1 MEWIFKSFDELTNE
15 ELYAVLKL
23 RFEVFVIEQEC
34 LDIDPDGKDKVSMH
48 LMLEDDGK
56 IIGCARI
63 LPPKVSYDEPSIGR
77 IALDKSYR
85 GKGLGR
91 EIVQKCVDFIHNIM
105 KIREIRISGQAYLL
119 DFYKSFGFVVTEGP
133 YLEDKIPHYQM
144 LLS

>member
-1 MEWIFKSFDELTNE
+1 MEWIFKSFEELTNE

-23 RFEVFVIEQEC
+23 RFEVFVIEQNC

-91 EIVQKCVDFIHNIM
+91 EIVQKCIDFIHNIM

-119 DFYKSFGFVVTEGP
+119 DFYKSFGFVVAKGP

>member
-23 RFEVFVIEQEC
+23 RFEVFVIEQNC

-85 GKGLGR
+85 GTGLGR
-91 EIVQKCVDFIHNIM
+91 EIVQKCIDFIHNIM
-105 KIREIRISGQAYLL
+105 KIREIRISGQEYLL
-119 DFYKSFGFVVTEGP
+119 NFYKSFGFVVTKGP

>member
-15 ELYAVLKL
+15 ELYDILKL

-77 IALDKSYR
+77 IVLDKSYR
-85 GKGLGR
+85 GTGLGR
-91 EIVQKCVDFIHNIM
+91 EIVQKCIDFIHNIM
-105 KIREIRISGQAYLL
+105 KIHEIRISGQAYLL
-119 DFYKSFGFVVTEGP
+119 DFYKSFGFVVTKGP

>member
-1 MEWIFKSFDELTNE
+1 MEWIFKSFEELTNE

-85 GKGLGR
+85 GTGLGR
-91 EIVQKCVDFIHNIM
+91 EIVQKCIDFIHNIM

-119 DFYKSFGFVVTEGP
+119 DFYKSFGFVVTKGP
-133 YLEDKIPHYQM
+133 YFEDKIPHYQM

>member
-23 RFEVFVIEQEC
+23 RFEVFVIEQNC
-34 LDIDPDGKDKVSMH
+34 LDIDPDGKDKISMH

-91 EIVQKCVDFIHNIM
+91 EIVQKCIDFIHNIM

-119 DFYKSFGFVVTEGP
+119 DFYKSFGFVVAKGP

>member
-15 ELYAVLKL
+15 ELYDILKL
-23 RFEVFVIEQEC
+23 RFEVFAIEQEC

-77 IALDKSYR
+77 IVLDKSYR
-85 GKGLGR
+85 GTGLGR
-91 EIVQKCVDFIHNIM
+91 EIVQKCIDFIHNIM

-119 DFYKSFGFVVTEGP
+119 DFYKSFGFVVAKGP

>member
-23 RFEVFVIEQEC
+23 RFEVFVIEQNC
-34 LDIDPDGKDKVSMH
+34 LDIDPDDKDQKCMH
-48 LMLEDDGK
+48 LILEDDGK

-63 LPPKVSYDEPSIGR
+63 LPSIGR

-85 GKGLGR
+85 GTGLGR
-91 EIVQKCVDFIHNIM
+91 EIVQKCIDFIHNIM
-105 KIREIRISGQAYLL
+105 KIQKIRISGQAYLL

>member
-23 RFEVFVIEQEC
+23 RFEVFVIEQNC

-85 GKGLGR
+85 GQDLAER
-91 EIVQKCVDFIHNIM
+91 LC
-105 KIREIRISGQAYLL
+105 
-119 DFYKSFGFVVTEGP
+119 KSALTLFTI
-133 YLEDKIPHYQM
+133 L
-144 LLS
+144 

>member
-34 LDIDPDGKDKVSMH
+34 LDIDPDGKDKVSIH

-85 GKGLGR
+85 GTGLGR
-91 EIVQKCVDFIHNIM
+91 EIVQKCIDFIHNIM

-119 DFYKSFGFVVTEGP
+119 DFYKSFGFVVAKGP

>member
-1 MEWIFKSFDELTNE
+1 MEWIFKSFEELTNE

-23 RFEVFVIEQEC
+23 RFEVFVIEQNC

-119 DFYKSFGFVVTEGP
+119 DFYKSFGFVVTKGP
-133 YLEDKIPHYQM
+133 YFEDKIPHYQM

>member
-23 RFEVFVIEQEC
+23 RFEVFVIEQNC

-63 LPPKVSYDEPSIGR
+63 LPPKVSCDEPSIGR

-85 GKGLGR
+85 GTGLGR
-91 EIVQKCVDFIHNIM
+91 EIVQKCIDFIHNIM

-119 DFYKSFGFVVTEGP
+119 DFYKRFDFTTA
-133 YLEDKIPHYQM
+133 LNCKILNPFS
-144 LLS
+144 LP

>member
-1 MEWIFKSFDELTNE
+1 MEWIFKSFEELTNE

-85 GKGLGR
+85 GTGLGR
-91 EIVQKCVDFIHNIM
+91 EIVQKCIDFIHNIM
-105 KIREIRISGQAYLL
+105 KIREIRISGQEYLL
-119 DFYKSFGFVVTEGP
+119 DFYKSFGFVVTKGP

>member
-1 MEWIFKSFDELTNE
+1 MCKNF
-15 ELYAVLKL
+15 A
-23 RFEVFVIEQEC
+23 
-34 LDIDPDGKDKVSMH
+34 
-48 LMLEDDGK
+48 
-56 IIGCARI
+56 A
-63 LPPKVSYDEPSIGR
+63 KVSYDEPSIGR

-85 GKGLGR
+85 GTGLGR
-91 EIVQKCVDFIHNIM
+91 EIVQKCIDFIHNIM

>member
-1 MEWIFKSFDELTNE
+1 MEWIFKSFEELTNE

-23 RFEVFVIEQEC
+23 RFEVFVIEQNC

-85 GKGLGR
+85 GTGLGR
-91 EIVQKCVDFIHNIM
+91 EIVQKCIDFIHNIM

-119 DFYKSFGFVVTEGP
+119 DFYKSFGFVVAKGP

>member
-23 RFEVFVIEQEC
+23 RFEVFVIEQNC

-77 IALDKSYR
+77 IVLDKAYR

-91 EIVQKCVDFIHNIM
+91 EIVQKCIDFIHNIM

>member
-23 RFEVFVIEQEC
+23 RFEVFVIEQNC

-63 LPPKVSYDEPSIGR
+63 LPPRFRMMSRQSAELRLISLTGEQDLAERLCKS
-77 IALDKSYR
+77 ALT
-85 GKGLGR
+85 L
-91 EIVQKCVDFIHNIM
+91 FIT
-105 KIREIRISGQAYLL
+105 L
-119 DFYKSFGFVVTEGP
+119 
-133 YLEDKIPHYQM
+133 
-144 LLS
+144 

>member
-15 ELYAVLKL
+15 ELYDILKL

-34 LDIDPDGKDKVSMH
+34 LDIDPDGNDKVSMH

-91 EIVQKCVDFIHNIM
+91 EIVQKCIDFIHNIM

-119 DFYKSFGFVVTEGP
+119 DFYKSFGFVVTKGP

>member
-23 RFEVFVIEQEC
+23 RFEVFVIEQNC

-85 GKGLGR
+85 RTGLGR
-91 EIVQKCVDFIHNIM
+91 EIVQKCIDFIHNIM

-119 DFYKSFGFVVTEGP
+119 DFYKSFGFVVTKGP
-133 YLEDKIPHYQM
+133 YFEDKIPHYQM

>member
-23 RFEVFVIEQEC
+23 RFEVFVIEQNC

-48 LMLEDDGK
+48 LMLEDGGK

-77 IALDKSYR
+77 IVLDKTYR
-85 GKGLGR
+85 GTGLGR
-91 EIVQKCVDFIHNIM
+91 EIVQKCIDFIHNIM

-119 DFYKSFGFVVTEGP
+119 DFYKSFGFVVTKGP

>member
-1 MEWIFKSFDELTNE
+1 MN
-15 ELYAVLKL
+15 
-23 RFEVFVIEQEC
+23 C

-85 GKGLGR
+85 GTGLGR
-91 EIVQKCVDFIHNIM
+91 EIVQKCIDFIHNIM
-105 KIREIRISGQAYLL
+105 KIQKIRISGQVYLL

-133 YLEDKIPHYQM
+133 YFEDKIPHYQM

>member
-15 ELYAVLKL
+15 ELYDILKL
-23 RFEVFVIEQEC
+23 RFEVFVIEQNC
-34 LDIDPDGKDKVSMH
+34 LDIDPDRKDKVSMH

-85 GKGLGR
+85 GTGLGR
-91 EIVQKCVDFIHNIM
+91 EIVQKCIDFIHNIM
-105 KIREIRISGQAYLL
+105 KIQKIRISGQAYLL

>member
-23 RFEVFVIEQEC
+23 RFEVFVIEQNC

-91 EIVQKCVDFIHNIM
+91 EIVQKCIDFIHNIM

-119 DFYKSFGFVVTEGP
+119 DFYKSFGFVVAKGP

>member
-23 RFEVFVIEQEC
+23 RFEVFVIEQNC

-63 LPPKVSYDEPSIGR
+63 LPPKVSYDELSIGR

-85 GKGLGR
+85 GTGLGR
-91 EIVQKCVDFIHNIM
+91 EIVQKCIDFIHNIM

-119 DFYKSFGFVVTEGP
+119 DFYKSFGFVVTKGP
-133 YLEDKIPHYQM
+133 YFEDKIPHYQM

>member
-23 RFEVFVIEQEC
+23 RFEVFVIEQNC

-77 IALDKSYR
+77 IALDKTYR

-91 EIVQKCVDFIHNIM
+91 EIVQKCIDFIHNIM

-119 DFYKSFGFVVTEGP
+119 DFYKSFGFVVTKGP
-133 YLEDKIPHYQM
+133 YFEDKIPHYQM

>member
-23 RFEVFVIEQEC
+23 RFEVFVIEQNC

-48 LMLEDDGK
+48 LMLEDDRK

-85 GKGLGR
+85 GTGLGR
-91 EIVQKCVDFIHNIM
+91 EIVQKCIDFIHNIM

-119 DFYKSFGFVVTEGP
+119 DFYKSFGFVVTKGP
-133 YLEDKIPHYQM
+133 YFEDKIPHYQM

>member
-15 ELYAVLKL
+15 ELYDILKL
-23 RFEVFVIEQEC
+23 RFEVFVIEQNC

-63 LPPKVSYDEPSIGR
+63 LPPKVSYDGPSIGR
-77 IALDKSYR
+77 IALDKTYR

-91 EIVQKCVDFIHNIM
+91 EIVQKCIDFIHNIM
-105 KIREIRISGQAYLL
+105 KIQKIRISGQAYLL

>member
-23 RFEVFVIEQEC
+23 RFEVFVIEQNC

-85 GKGLGR
+85 GTGLGR
-91 EIVQKCVDFIHNIM
+91 EIVQKCIDFIHNIM
-105 KIREIRISGQAYLL
+105 KIREIRISGQEYLL
-119 DFYKSFGFVVTEGP
+119 DFYKSFGFVVTKGP
-133 YLEDKIPHYQM
+133 YFEDKIPHYQM

>member
-23 RFEVFVIEQEC
+23 RFEVYVIEQNC
-34 LDIDPDGKDKVSMH
+34 LETDPDDKDQKCMH
-48 LMLEDDGK
+48 LILEDDGK
-56 IIGCARI
+56 
-63 LPPKVSYDEPSIGR
+63 GR
-77 IALDKSYR
+77 IVLDKTYR

-91 EIVQKCVDFIHNIM
+91 EIVQKCIDFIHNIM
-105 KIREIRISGQAYLL
+105 KIQKIRISGQAYLL

>member
-1 MEWIFKSFDELTNE
+1 MEWIFKSFEELTNE

-23 RFEVFVIEQEC
+23 RFEVFVIEQNC
-34 LDIDPDGKDKVSMH
+34 LDIDPDGKDKFSMH

-63 LPPKVSYDEPSIGR
+63 LPPKVLYDEPSIGR

-85 GKGLGR
+85 GTGLGR
-91 EIVQKCVDFIHNIM
+91 EIVQKCIDFIHNIM

-119 DFYKSFGFVVTEGP
+119 DFYKSFGFVVTKGP

>member
-1 MEWIFKSFDELTNE
+1 MEWIFKSFEELTNE

-23 RFEVFVIEQEC
+23 RFEVFVIEQNC

-91 EIVQKCVDFIHNIM
+91 EIVQKCIDFIHNIM
-105 KIREIRISGQAYLL
+105 KIREIRISGQEYLL
-119 DFYKSFGFVVTEGP
+119 DFYKSFGFVVTKGP

>member
-1 MEWIFKSFDELTNE
+1 MEWIFKSFEELTNE

-23 RFEVFVIEQEC
+23 RFEVFVIEQNC

-85 GKGLGR
+85 GTGLGR
-91 EIVQKCVDFIHNIM
+91 EIVQKCIDFIHNIM

-119 DFYKSFGFVVTEGP
+119 DFYKSFGFVVTKGP
-133 YLEDKIPHYQM
+133 YFEDKIPHYQM
-144 LLS
+144 LLN

>member
-23 RFEVFVIEQEC
+23 RFEVFVIEQNC

-91 EIVQKCVDFIHNIM
+91 EIVQKCIDFIHNIM
-105 KIREIRISGQAYLL
+105 KIREIRISGQEYLL
-119 DFYKSFGFVVTEGP
+119 DFYKSFGFVVTKGP